1 MKVRLIYIPL
11 FVFYLFFTFNS
22 YSEENVSVFKR
33 KNHVPGLINLDFQNY
48 IHIGSLDKEFSTVAH
63 IAYDFSLLS
72 IRSSFDRTICCGLTM
87 LVHIYMFPRQMKF
100 YVDNFYG
107 AFGFYFGGTLS
118 QRWAWRFYPVYHLS
132 AHLSDGYTGDVAT
145 DKQIISNEMVYGC
158 LDFCPTNQLEGL
170 IGLGYYY
177 NKNTRKDLTAKAD
190 LNFMWTLFDKR
201 PLSPVLVFLNEF
213 IHEKKVRYGMDIRF
227 GLRIHF
233 QSNRN
238 LGIMFRYF
246 KKPHPGQYFETDEKG
261 YGVDIFFL
269 I

>member
-1 MKVRLIYIPL
+1 MKVWFIYIPL
-11 FVFYLFFTFNS
+11 FVFYMFFTFNS
-22 YSEENVSVFKR
+22 YSEENMFVFKR
-33 KNHVPGLINLDFQNY
+33 KNHVPGLVNLDFQNY

-63 IAYDFSLLS
+63 IAYDFPLLS
-72 IRSSFDRTICCGLTM
+72 HRSSLDRTTCCGFTM
-87 LVHIYMFPRQMKF
+87 LVHVYMFPRQMKF

-107 AFGFYFGGTLS
+107 AFGFYLGGTLS
-118 QRWAWRFYPVYHLS
+118 QRLAWRCYPVYHLS

-145 DKQIISNEMVYGC
+145 DKRIISNEMVYGC
-158 LDFCPTNQLEGL
+158 LDFFPTDQLEGL

-177 NKNTRKDLTAKAD
+177 NKNTRKNLTAKID
-190 LNFMWTLFDKR
+190 LNFMWTLSVKKS
-201 PLSPVLVFLNEF
+201 LSPVLVFQNEF
-213 IHEKKVRYGMDIRF
+213 IHEAKVRYGMDIRF
-227 GLRIHF
+227 GLRTNF

-246 KKPHPGQYFETDEKG
+246 NKPHPGQYFETDEKG